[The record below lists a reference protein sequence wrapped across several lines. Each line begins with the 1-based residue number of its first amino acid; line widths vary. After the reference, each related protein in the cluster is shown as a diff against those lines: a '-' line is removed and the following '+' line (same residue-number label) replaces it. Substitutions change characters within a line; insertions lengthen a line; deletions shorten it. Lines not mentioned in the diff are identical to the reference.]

1 MLIINIYLLI
11 MLLIRLLELIIR
23 LKEME
28 LLLSVNLDIIRVIF
42 FRFKLLLK
50 GYGLEKLFIL
60 GLFLV
65 GRFWIL
71 EVGNLGRIMMFVNGP
86 LMVKQVSPGS

>member
-1 MLIINIYLLI
+1 

-42 FRFKLLLK
+42 FRLALLLK

-86 LMVKQVSPGS
+86 LMVKQVSLGS

>member
-28 LLLSVNLDIIRVIF
+28 LLLNVNLDIIRVIF
-42 FRFKLLLK
+42 FRLALLLK

>member
-1 MLIINIYLLI
+1 

>member
-1 MLIINIYLLI
+1 
-11 MLLIRLLELIIR
+11 MLLTRLLELIIR

-28 LLLSVNLDIIRVIF
+28 LLLNVNLDIIRVIF
-42 FRFKLLLK
+42 FRLALLLK